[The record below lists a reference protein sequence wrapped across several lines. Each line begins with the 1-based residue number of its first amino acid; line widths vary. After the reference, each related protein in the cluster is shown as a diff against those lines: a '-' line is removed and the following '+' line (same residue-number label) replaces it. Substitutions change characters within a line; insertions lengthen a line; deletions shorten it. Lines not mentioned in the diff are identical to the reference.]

1 MDRNCRS
8 GLSDVRP
15 LRDERECRS
24 LLSADGG
31 DADRPLTVRSND
43 RGRGYLD
50 GNWVPALML
59 RHMAFA
65 MRISRALY
73 AAAELNIADILA
85 EGPLTSGQ
93 LAVAAGADGQSL
105 RRLLRALVAH
115 GVFEEEGPDRYRLN
129 AAAELLRRDVP
140 GSQRAGVLFTAG
152 DTTWRLWSDF
162 LASVRTGQAVVDR
175 AFGKDIF
182 ERFAEH
188 SDEFA
193 LFGQAMAAFSAALSQ
208 PLIAAYDFSPFRC
221 IADVGG
227 GSGRLLA
234 DILAANPTVQGILFD
249 LPEVSAAAS
258 ALLDG
263 SGVCERCKLVS
274 GSFFDGIPAG
284 ADAHLL
290 KHILH
295 DSDDARAIK
304 IISNCRRA
312 IASDGTLLIVERI
325 LPERAEQGRAAEAYL
340 VDLEMLV
347 YTPGGRERTESE
359 FRKLLSA
366 AGFATTRIVPTSAP
380 VSLIEARPA

>member
-1 MDRNCRS
+1 
-8 GLSDVRP
+8 
-15 LRDERECRS
+15 
-24 LLSADGG
+24 
-31 DADRPLTVRSND
+31 
-43 RGRGYLD
+43 
-50 GNWVPALML
+50 ML

-85 EGPLTSGQ
+85 EGPLTSAQ

-188 SDEFA
+188 SDEFV
-193 LFGQAMAAFSAALSQ
+193 LFGQAMAAFSAAL
-208 PLIAAYDFSPFRC
+208 
-221 IADVGG
+221 

-234 DILAANPTVQGILFD
+234 GILAANPTVQGILFD

-295 DSDDARAIK
+295 DWDDARAIK